1 MTSPAV
7 TARWRDLVS
16 PALAPRAALVVLG
29 VWLNAAD
36 ALVTAT
42 IMPSV
47 AHDLGGAA
55 YYGWAVAF
63 YLTGSIMAG
72 ASTGQLSHRLGLRP
86 AMVIAALAYA
96 GGCLLSAA
104 SPTIELFLLGRVLQ
118 GVGAGWLVGFCYVAI
133 GMVFPEGLW
142 ARMFGATAAVWGI
155 ASILGPFIGGVFA
168 AAGHWRGAFW
178 MFAGQGG
185 LFAVACMLL
194 LPARRAEGLDIRPL
208 AWRTLTA
215 LAAAILVIAAA
226 DVIGGVAAPAAL
238 LALGVALL
246 AVAAWINAAPGE
258 RLLPPEAANPASV
271 AGAGY
276 AMIFAMQV
284 ATVVINVY
292 EAAVLQTVYR
302 VSPLIAGY
310 AVSVMAVGWTAAAF
324 LVANQPE
331 RRHGGFIIAGATII
345 VAGCALMALAIA
357 HWPLGWIVAAGA
369 IIGVGFGLSWSLA
382 TGRILRALPEN
393 DRAIGSAAVPTTQ
406 LIGGAVGAA
415 AAGAVANLLGLAQ
428 AFTPAHAR
436 ADAPWLF
443 GVFVPVAALGL
454 WAAVRLGRGSAVPA
468 EPLTHQAIESKR
480 QAGAPIPP
488 SGDFPQRGKRN

>member
-1 MTSPAV
+1 M
-7 TARWRDLVS
+7 
-16 PALAPRAALVVLG
+16 LG

-63 YLTGSIMAG
+63 YLTGSILAG

-86 AMVIAALAYA
+86 AMIIAALAYA
-96 GGCLLSAA
+96 AGCVLSAA
-104 SPTIELFLLGRVLQ
+104 SPTIELFLLGRILQ

-133 GMVFPEGLW
+133 GMVFPEALW
-142 ARMFGATAAVWGI
+142 ARMFGATAGVWGV

-178 MFAGQGG
+178 MFAGQGA
-185 LFAVACMLL
+185 LFAVACLAL
-194 LPARRAEGLDIRPL
+194 LPARRADNSQIRPL
-208 AWRTLTA
+208 AWRTLSA

-226 DVIGGVAAPAAL
+226 DVIGGVAAPGALLIVGIAL
-238 LALGVALL
+238 LAL
-246 AVAAWINAAPGE
+246 AAWVNTMPGE
-258 RLLPPEAANPASV
+258 RLLPPEAANPTTT

-276 AMIFAMQV
+276 AMIFAMEV
-284 ATVVINVY
+284 ATIVVNVY
-292 EAAVLQTVYR
+292 EAAILQSVYR

-324 LVANQPE
+324 LVSNQPE
-331 RRHGGFIIAGATII
+331 RRHGAFIIAGGTVILF
-345 VAGCALMALAIA
+345 GCAIMAVAIA
-357 HWPLGWIVAAGA
+357 RWPLGWIVAAGA

-382 TGRILRALPEN
+382 TGRILRALSDD

-428 AFTPAHAR
+428 AFTPAHAQ
-436 ADAPWLF
+436 AAAPWLF
-443 GVFVPVAALGL
+443 GVFVPVAGLGL
-454 WAAVRLGRGSAVPA
+454 WAAVRLA
-468 EPLTHQAIESKR
+468 R
-480 QAGAPIPP
+480 QTTA
-488 SGDFPQRGKRN
+488 

>member
-1 MTSPAV
+1 M
-7 TARWRDLVS
+7 
-16 PALAPRAALVVLG
+16 LG

-63 YLTGSIMAG
+63 YLTGSILAG

-86 AMVIAALAYA
+86 AMIIAALAYA
-96 GGCLLSAA
+96 AGCVLSAA
-104 SPTIELFLLGRVLQ
+104 SPTIEIFLLGRILQ

-133 GMVFPEGLW
+133 GMVFPEALW
-142 ARMFGATAAVWGI
+142 ARMFGATAGVWGV

-178 MFAGQGG
+178 MFAGQGA
-185 LFAVACMLL
+185 LFAVACLAL
-194 LPARRAEGLDIRPL
+194 LPARRVENFEIRPL

-226 DVIGGVAAPAAL
+226 DVIGGVAAPGALLIVGIAL
-238 LALGVALL
+238 LAL
-246 AVAAWINAAPGE
+246 AAWVNTMPGE
-258 RLLPPEAANPASV
+258 RLLPPEAANPTTT

-276 AMIFAMQV
+276 AMIFAMEV
-284 ATVVINVY
+284 ATIVVNVY
-292 EAAVLQTVYR
+292 EAAILQSVYR

-324 LVANQPE
+324 LVSNQPE
-331 RRHGGFIIAGATII
+331 RWHGAFIIAGGTVILF
-345 VAGCALMALAIA
+345 GCAIMALAIA
-357 HWPLGWIVAAGA
+357 RWPLGWVVAAGA

-382 TGRILRALPEN
+382 TGRILRALSDD

-428 AFTPAHAR
+428 AFTPAHAQ
-436 ADAPWLF
+436 AAAPWLF
-443 GVFVPVAALGL
+443 GVFVPVAGLGL
-454 WAAVRLGRGSAVPA
+454 WAAVRLARQTTAGIASRG
-468 EPLTHQAIESKR
+468 
-480 QAGAPIPP
+480 
-488 SGDFPQRGKRN
+488 

>member
-1 MTSPAV
+1 M
-7 TARWRDLVS
+7 
-16 PALAPRAALVVLG
+16 LG

-63 YLTGSIMAG
+63 YLTGSILAG

-86 AMVIAALAYA
+86 AMIIAALAYA
-96 GGCLLSAA
+96 AGCVLSAA
-104 SPTIELFLLGRVLQ
+104 SPTIEMFLLGRILQ

-133 GMVFPEGLW
+133 GMVFPEALW
-142 ARMFGATAAVWGI
+142 ARMFGATAGVWGV

-178 MFAGQGG
+178 MFAGQGA
-185 LFAVACMLL
+185 LFAVACLAL
-194 LPARRAEGLDIRPL
+194 LPARRADNSQIRPL
-208 AWRTLTA
+208 AWRTLSA

-226 DVIGGVAAPAAL
+226 DVIGGVAAPGALLIVGIAL
-238 LALGVALL
+238 LAL
-246 AVAAWINAAPGE
+246 AAWVNTMPGE
-258 RLLPPEAANPASV
+258 RLLPPEAANPTTT

-276 AMIFAMQV
+276 AMIFAMEV
-284 ATVVINVY
+284 ATIVVNVY
-292 EAAVLQTVYR
+292 EAAILQSVYR

-324 LVANQPE
+324 LVSNQPE
-331 RRHGGFIIAGATII
+331 RRHGAFIIAGGTVILL
-345 VAGCALMALAIA
+345 GCALMALAIA
-357 HWPLGWIVAAGA
+357 RWPLGWIVAAGA

-382 TGRILRALPEN
+382 TGRILRALSDD

-428 AFTPAHAR
+428 AFTPAHAQ
-436 ADAPWLF
+436 AAAPWLF
-443 GVFVPVAALGL
+443 GVFVPVAGLGL
-454 WAAVRLGRGSAVPA
+454 WAAVRLA
-468 EPLTHQAIESKR
+468 R
-480 QAGAPIPP
+480 QTTA
-488 SGDFPQRGKRN
+488 

>member
-1 MTSPAV
+1 MSGPAAA
-7 TARWRDLVS
+7 ARWRDLVS
-16 PALAPRAALVVLG
+16 PALAPRAALVLLG

-47 AHDLGGAA
+47 ARDLGGAA

-63 YLTGSIMAG
+63 YLTGSILAG

-86 AMVIAALAYA
+86 AMFLAALAYA
-96 GGCLLSAA
+96 AGCALSAA
-104 SPTIELFLLGRVLQ
+104 APSIETFLLGRVLQ
-118 GVGAGWLVGFCYVAI
+118 GIGAGWLVGFCYVAI
-133 GMVFPEGLW
+133 GVVFPQALW
-142 ARMFGATAAVWGI
+142 ARMFGATAGVWGV
-155 ASILGPFIGGVFA
+155 ASILGPLVGGLFA

-185 LFAVACMLL
+185 LFAVACLVL
-194 LPARRAEGLDIRPL
+194 LPRRRPDDADPRPL
-208 AWRTLTA
+208 AWRTLTV

-226 DVIGGVAAPAAL
+226 DVIGGMIAPLALLVLGIALLGTAAL
-238 LALGVALL
+238 VN
-246 AVAAWINAAPGE
+246 AWPGE
-258 RLLPPEAANPASV
+258 RLLPLEAARPATV

-276 AMIFAMQV
+276 AMIFAMEV

-292 EAAVLQTVYR
+292 EAAILQAVYR

-324 LVANQPE
+324 LVSGQPE
-331 RRHGGFIIAGATII
+331 RRHGALVIAGAVVI
-345 VAGCALMALAIA
+345 VGGCVLMALAIA
-357 HWPLGWIVAAGA
+357 RWPLGWIVAAGT

-382 TGRILRALPEN
+382 TGRVLRALPEE
-393 DRAIGSAAVPTTQ
+393 DRAIGAAAVPTTS

-415 AAGAVANLLGLAQ
+415 AAGAAANLLGLAQ

-436 ADAPWLF
+436 TAGPWLF
-443 GVFVPVAALGL
+443 GVFVPVAGLGL
-454 WAAVRLGRGSAVPA
+454 LAAIRLGRHA
-468 EPLTHQAIESKR
+468 EVKASPLR
-480 QAGAPIPP
+480 
-488 SGDFPQRGKRN
+488 